1 MRATPIRLDLTA
13 APFAEVRPKIA
24 VPFTPLPAQPHPRR
38 RYRDEQPQPRS
49 VRRAR
54 PLPKPGGVR

>member
-1 MRATPIRLDLTA
+1 MRADSLRLDLTA
-13 APFAEVRPKIA
+13 APSAEVRPKITL
-24 VPFTPLPAQPHPRR
+24 PFTPPQPQPQPRR
-38 RYRDEQPQPRS
+38 RYRDEIPKPRS

>member
-1 MRATPIRLDLTA
+1 MRADSLRLDLTA
-13 APFAEVRPKIA
+13 APSAEVRPKAIP
-24 VPFTPLPAQPHPRR
+24 PFTPAQPRR
-38 RYRDEQPQPRS
+38 RYRDERPKPRS

>member
-1 MRATPIRLDLTA
+1 MRADSIRLDLTA
-13 APFAEVRPKIA
+13 APSAEVRPKITS
-24 VPFTPLPAQPHPRR
+24 PFTPPQPRR
-38 RYRDEQPQPRS
+38 GHRGQTPRTRS

>member
-1 MRATPIRLDLTA
+1 MRADSIRLDLTA
-13 APFAEVRPKIA
+13 APSAEVRPKITP
-24 VPFTPLPAQPHPRR
+24 PFTPLQPRPRR
-38 RYRDEQPQPRS
+38 RYRDETPRPRS

>member
-1 MRATPIRLDLTA
+1 MRADSLRLDLTA
-13 APFAEVRPKIA
+13 APSAGVRPKA
-24 VPFTPLPAQPHPRR
+24 LPPFAPPQPQPRR
-38 RYRDEQPQPRS
+38 RYRDERPKPRS

>member
-1 MRATPIRLDLTA
+1 MRADPLRLDPTTA
-13 APFAEVRPKIA
+13 PSAEVRPKITP
-24 VPFTPLPAQPHPRR
+24 PFTPPRPQPRR
-38 RYRDEQPQPRS
+38 RYRDETPGHRS

>member
-1 MRATPIRLDLTA
+1 MRADSLRLDLTA
-13 APFAEVRPKIA
+13 APSAEVRPKITL
-24 VPFTPLPAQPHPRR
+24 PFTPPQPQPRR
-38 RYRDEQPQPRS
+38 RYRDESPKPRS

>member
-1 MRATPIRLDLTA
+1 MRADSLRLDLTA
-13 APFAEVRPKIA
+13 APSAEVRPKITL
-24 VPFTPLPAQPHPRR
+24 PFTPPQPRR
-38 RYRDEQPQPRS
+38 RYRDESPKPRS

>member
-1 MRATPIRLDLTA
+1 MRADSIRLDLTT
-13 APFAEVRPKIA
+13 APSAEIRPEITP
-24 VPFTPLPAQPHPRR
+24 PFTPPRPRR
-38 RYRDEQPQPRS
+38 RYRDEHPKPHS

>member
-1 MRATPIRLDLTA
+1 MRADSIRLDLTA
-13 APFAEVRPKIA
+13 APFTEVRPKITP
-24 VPFTPLPAQPHPRR
+24 PFTPLQPRPRR
-38 RYRDEQPQPRS
+38 RYRDETPRPRS